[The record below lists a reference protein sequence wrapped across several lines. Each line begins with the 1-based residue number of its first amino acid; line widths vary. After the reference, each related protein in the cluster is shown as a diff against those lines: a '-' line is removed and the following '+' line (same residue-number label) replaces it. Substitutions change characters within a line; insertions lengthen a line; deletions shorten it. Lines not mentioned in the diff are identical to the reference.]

1 MQIPLFPLDIYLLP
15 GGVSKLRIFEP
26 RYIKLVKIAATNNY
40 GFGLC
45 MSIDNTICHFGTRV
59 VITDFDSLPDGVLSI
74 TIQAKELFLLDDH
87 WRDEDELYFGEIS
100 AVPNWR
106 STDID
111 YTDVEIANSL
121 KLLFKEHPDHASY
134 YPSPNFN
141 DMTWVCQ
148 RWLEILPLEVNQK
161 QWFMS
166 RNDHTAAL
174 SFLHTVIDDNLQKN
188 DR

>member
-1 MQIPLFPLDIYLLP
+1 MQIPLFPLDVYLLP

-26 RYIKLVKIAATNNY
+26 RYIKLVKIAATNKN

-59 VITDFDSLPDGVLSI
+59 IITDFDSLSDCVLSI
-74 TIQAKELFLLDDH
+74 TIQAVELFLIDDH
-87 WRDEDELYFGEIS
+87 WRDEDGLFFGRIS
-100 AVPNWR
+100 SVPNWQ
-106 STDID
+106 STDIN

-121 KLLFKEHPDHASY
+121 KVLFQEHPDHASY
-134 YPSPNFN
+134 YPAPNFE

-188 DR
+188 DP